1 MAARMPLFAFL
12 KMSESAF
19 SVLAKTSYCQTHLM
33 KIINTI
39 KRQTLKESKFD
50 VNGRAVNK
58 GIQRAIKKTD
68 SSMEFFRAKTTSIP
82 PESKSVSLGRMSNMT
97 KRMAANWTANTV
109 LSSVKYFFI
118 I

>member
-1 MAARMPLFAFL
+1 MAARMFFFTSF
-12 KMSESAF
+12 KISESAF
-19 SVLAKTSYCQTHLM
+19 SVLAKTSYCQTHLIN
-33 KIINTI
+33 IINTI

-82 PESKSVSLGRMSNMT
+82 PESKRVSRGRMSNMT
-97 KRMAANWTANTV
+97 KRMAANWSANAV
-109 LSSVKYFFI
+109 LSSV
-118 I
+118 